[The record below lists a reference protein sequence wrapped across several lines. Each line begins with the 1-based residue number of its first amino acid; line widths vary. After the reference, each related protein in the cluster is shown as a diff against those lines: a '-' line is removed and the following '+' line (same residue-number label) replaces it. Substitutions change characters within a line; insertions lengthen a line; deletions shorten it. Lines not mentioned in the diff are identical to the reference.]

1 MHARERTHAITKSEL
16 LYSFLA
22 TVKQFLQRNSNSTAV
37 VRPQLFT
44 RIAKYTSTKAGMTPR
59 DLSRVQWPVQ
69 STRSSHGSKLWKHQA
84 VLSSQLSAWNY
95 DEKTLSLL
103 ASEAA
108 RSKCNTTVGSSAHCK
123 PMAISVPGSCCH
135 CKLYTET
142 RKIRAEST
150 LQSQHLQGGHTFH
163 RKTYITDL
171 STLSRT
177 FTTFVQTY
185 STSTC
190 TMHCQAHKRQ
200 HY

>member
-1 MHARERTHAITKSEL
+1 MHARARTHAITKSEL

-123 PMAISVPGSCCH
+123 PMAIISARLLLSLQVIHRDQKNPR
-135 CKLYTET
+135 
-142 RKIRAEST
+142 RKHA
-150 LQSQHLQGGHTFH
+150 
-163 RKTYITDL
+163 
-171 STLSRT
+171 
-177 FTTFVQTY
+177 
-185 STSTC
+185 
-190 TMHCQAHKRQ
+190 TMAAFAGWPHFP
-200 HY
+200 